1 MFIILGG
8 WGGGEVNVALL
19 WSEFVGSS
27 EETELFFP
35 FHLLTTKKERTAIT
49 NQSSY
54 ETNTLEKRRPETLS
68 YRKLGI
74 TLIITFLK
82 AHVFVRS
89 NSVTILFHL
98 IYIWFLFIY
107 SISCKVCKKTTK
119 NVHPGAWRI
128 SVAADSRIDH
138 PHKMSIKTHQ
148 FSGQDENSRE
158 KVELCRT
165 TQQSDYW

>member
-1 MFIILGG
+1 MYSF
-8 WGGGEVNVALL
+8 AL
-19 WSEFVGSS
+19 
-27 EETELFFP
+27 
-35 FHLLTTKKERTAIT
+35 
-49 NQSSY
+49 
-54 ETNTLEKRRPETLS
+54 TLS
-68 YRKLGI
+68 
-74 TLIITFLK
+74 
-82 AHVFVRS
+82 
-89 NSVTILFHL
+89 LFYF
-98 IYIWFLFIY
+98 IWYIFGFY
-107 SISCKVCKKTTK
+107 SYIQSRAKYVKKQQK